1 MSEERAGGTGPTAQ
15 HRVVGKALPRFEIR
29 EKVTGEALY
38 PGDVAMEGMLTMK
51 LRFAGRPHARVV
63 RVDTSEAEAL
73 PGVVAVFTSGDV
85 PINEYGLQ
93 YPDQPV
99 LCGPPGPWTKVEKP
113 GADVVRF
120 VGDQVAAVVAENEE
134 VAALALRLIHV
145 EYEDLP
151 IVTDPRD
158 ALKPDAPLLH
168 PAYPGIEIHPELV
181 FEGNLVSR
189 HRINRGDVDA
199 AFLEADVV
207 VESTYEVPGQEH
219 AYLQPEA
226 GLAYLDDEGR
236 VTLLVAGQW
245 AHEERAQVAHALD
258 LPEDE
263 VRVIFPAIGGAFG
276 GREDISIQIVLA
288 LAVRRLRRPV
298 TITWTREESILGHH
312 KRHRLFAHARWAATS
327 EGRLLAAESR
337 VVADAGAYVYTTNK
351 VMGNTLLTV
360 NGPYRIPN
368 VRTEVLAAYTNNI
381 PGGAFRGFGAPQ
393 GNFVAESQMNKLAE
407 ALDMDP
413 VELRLRNLADGG
425 EPMPWGKPLSDD
437 AQGLRQCLIA
447 AAEAM
452 GWERREAPAGWVAPQ
467 APARSE
473 DPPHL
478 RRGVGIALAVKNV
491 GFSFGYQDNA
501 WAGIELHGAAEIE
514 RVVAYAASAEVGQG
528 TRTIIRQMVAEALE
542 VPLDLVELQ
551 PADTIKTGSSG
562 SASASRMT
570 FMIGNAIR
578 GAAETALRKWADEER
593 PVRAE
598 HTYLAPRTTQID
610 PQTGYGH
617 PNFSYGYAAIGA
629 EVTVDLQT
637 GESTFPRIACANDV
651 GQAIN
656 PTLVEGQIEGGVVQA
671 VGWATTEHFIEAA
684 GRPLSSSFST
694 YLMPSI
700 ADIPG
705 EVVSILIENP
715 EVHGPWGA
723 RGMGEMPFIAV
734 ASALHHALRRASGVW
749 YNAFPFNAERILRG
763 LKGG

>member
-1 MSEERAGGTGPTAQ
+1 
-15 HRVVGKALPRFEIR
+15 
-29 EKVTGEALY
+29 
-38 PGDVAMEGMLTMK
+38 
-51 LRFAGRPHARVV
+51 
-63 RVDTSEAEAL
+63 
-73 PGVVAVFTSGDV
+73 
-85 PINEYGLQ
+85 
-93 YPDQPV
+93 
-99 LCGPPGPWTKVEKP
+99 
-113 GADVVRF
+113 
-120 VGDQVAAVVAENEE
+120 
-134 VAALALRLIHV
+134 
-145 EYEDLP
+145 
-151 IVTDPRD
+151 
-158 ALKPDAPLLH
+158 
-168 PAYPGIEIHPELV
+168 
-181 FEGNLVSR
+181 
-189 HRINRGDVDA
+189 
-199 AFLEADVV
+199 
-207 VESTYEVPGQEH
+207 
-219 AYLQPEA
+219 
-226 GLAYLDDEGR
+226 
-236 VTLLVAGQW
+236 
-245 AHEERAQVAHALD
+245 
-258 LPEDE
+258 
-263 VRVIFPAIGGAFG
+263 
-276 GREDISIQIVLA
+276 
-288 LAVRRLRRPV
+288 
-298 TITWTREESILGHH
+298 
-312 KRHRLFAHARWAATS
+312 
-327 EGRLLAAESR
+327 
-337 VVADAGAYVYTTNK
+337 
-351 VMGNTLLTV
+351 
-360 NGPYRIPN
+360 
-368 VRTEVLAAYTNNI
+368 
-381 PGGAFRGFGAPQ
+381 
-393 GNFVAESQMNKLAE
+393 
-407 ALDMDP
+407 
-413 VELRLRNLADGG
+413 
-425 EPMPWGKPLSDD
+425 
-437 AQGLRQCLIA
+437 
-447 AAEAM
+447 
-452 GWERREAPAGWVAPQ
+452 
-467 APARSE
+467 
-473 DPPHL
+473 
-478 RRGVGIALAVKNV
+478 
-491 GFSFGYQDNA
+491 
-501 WAGIELHGAAEIE
+501 
-514 RVVAYAASAEVGQG
+514 
-528 TRTIIRQMVAEALE
+528 